1 MKKWLLFCLLYIPL
15 LGVLFI
21 YRNEIMDWSQ
31 NNASYTNLTI
41 LTTVFAIFPV
51 LPFKLIIAL
60 LGYAFGPVM
69 GGMVSWLGTMISSLI
84 TYGVFRWLLR
94 DTGDSYL
101 KKIPGLKGLTIMM
114 QEQTFS
120 AVLLARMIPIIPQ
133 MAVNVY
139 AGTAGL
145 PFWSYMIASGL
156 GRLPSI
162 ALYAY
167 AGKNAAEHPLATLTI
182 FIIYLLLLV
191 LAFVSYRKRLKQIQE
206 VEDGS

>member
-31 NNASYTNLTI
+31 THASYTILTI

-69 GGMVSWLGTMISSLI
+69 GGIVSWLGTMISSLI
-84 TYGVFRWLLR
+84 MYGVFRWLLSSK
-94 DTGDSYL
+94 GDSYL
-101 KKIPGLKGLTIMM
+101 KQIPGVKGLTTMM

-139 AGTAGL
+139 AGTAAL
-145 PFWSYMIASGL
+145 PFWSYMIASGI

-191 LAFVSYRKRLKQIQE
+191 LAFVSYRIRLKQIQE
-206 VEDGS
+206 DDS